1 MLIRIRSIDSNVRFV
16 LKKSSMPSEVQ
27 NIFVVL
33 LKLLFVMHFVAGL
46 LRSAANFALGSTEN
60 WVVNDGLYDETI
72 WT

>member
-1 MLIRIRSIDSNVRFV
+1 
-16 LKKSSMPSEVQ
+16 MPSEVQ